1 MVLRRI
7 LFSFLA
13 LFAFTTLQA
22 QRSSVVYAEGLGN
35 GLIYSVNFDTR
46 ILNRPDGP
54 GIRLGGNVLKAGG
67 GDFVTFIPMQVNYVF
82 GTKHG
87 LELGVGMT
95 YSYQK
100 ESTAAA
106 ENYLFANACVMYRYQ
121 APKGF
126 NFRIGWAPIF
136 APEEAGALF
145 STKWFWLFP
154 GVSVGYKF

>member
-1 MVLRRI
+1 MVLRR
-7 LFSFLA
+7 LVFSFGA
-13 LFAFTTLQA
+13 LLVFTTLQA
-22 QRSSVVYAEGLGN
+22 QRSTVVYAEGLGN

-82 GTKHG
+82 GTRHG
-87 LELGVGMT
+87 LEVGAGVT
-95 YSYQK
+95 FSYQK
-100 ESTAAA
+100 ENDTPA
-106 ENYLFANACVMYRYQ
+106 ETYLFANACVMYRYQ

-126 NFRIGWAPIF
+126 NFRIGWTPIF
-136 APEEAGALF
+136 APDEQGALF

-154 GVSVGYKF
+154 GVSVGYRF

>member
-1 MVLRRI
+1 MVLRR
-7 LFSFLA
+7 LVFSFGA
-13 LFAFTTLQA
+13 LLVFTTLQA
-22 QRSSVVYAEGLGN
+22 QRSTVVYAEGLGN

-82 GTKHG
+82 GTRHC
-87 LELGVGMT
+87 LEVGAGVT
-95 YSYQK
+95 FSYQK
-100 ESTAAA
+100 ENDTPG
-106 ENYLFANACVMYRYQ
+106 ETYLFGNACVMYRYQ

-126 NFRIGWAPIF
+126 NFRIGWTPIF
-136 APEEAGALF
+136 APDEQGALF

-154 GVSVGYKF
+154 GVSVGYRF